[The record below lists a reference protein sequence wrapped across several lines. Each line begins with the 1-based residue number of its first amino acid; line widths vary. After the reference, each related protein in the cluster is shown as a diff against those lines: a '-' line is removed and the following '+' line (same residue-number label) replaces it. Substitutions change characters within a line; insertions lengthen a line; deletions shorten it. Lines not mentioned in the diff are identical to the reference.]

1 MGNSSTAHLPGSLLY
16 SCVGDANL
24 SRNSVTP
31 EYWDT
36 SSINNDYKNSG
47 LAIAIILLACSFI
60 GLPANAIIIVTI
72 ILRRLY
78 KEITHILLLNLAI
91 SDFLLC
97 LLVMPQTIVS
107 GFAGGYVFG
116 SSDYVRCQVCQMGL
130 IVTALTLFSVYILGF
145 LSVDRFIFIKFP
157 LNYKKYIT
165 VPRVIA
171 SVVSA
176 WVLSISVAVLP
187 FSRFGEIRY
196 THVSSACFLSFMGKS
211 LLYAVFLVMLAL
223 IPVTII
229 IITNIWIFC
238 IVRKQIREVYRVR
251 RTLTSNQERRAQH
264 ERMCKMIVKK
274 KNAKQLKL
282 IRVFGAILIAT
293 FVVWFPFV
301 LNVVVVSTADLSKVP
316 LGWYVFIYI
325 CINLHAVLHPLIEGY
340 LIPEIKLTFMKIL
353 GISACLKVCRKGDSI
368 SKDANNVS
376 EDGTSCASFLDI
388 CSTAVIHDS
397 SES

>member
-1 MGNSSTAHLPGSLLY
+1 MGNSSTAHLSSSLLY

-47 LAIAIILLACSFI
+47 LAIAIILLVCSLI

-78 KEITHILLLNLAI
+78 KETTHILLVNLAI
-91 SDFLLC
+91 SDFLVC

-130 IVTALTLFSVYILGF
+130 IMTNLTLFSVYILG
-145 LSVDRFIFIKFP
+145 LMSVDRFIFIKFP
-157 LNYKKYIT
+157 LNYERYIT

-171 SVVSA
+171 SVVLA

-187 FSRFGEIRY
+187 FSGFGEIRY
-196 THVSSACFLSFMGKS
+196 AHVLSACFSSFVGRSFIYMM
-211 LLYAVFLVMLAL
+211 FIVMLAL
-223 IPVTII
+223 IPVTVI
-229 IITNIWIFC
+229 IITNIWISC
-238 IVRKQIREVYRVR
+238 IVCKQIREVYRVR
-251 RTLTSNQERRAQH
+251 KTLSSSEERRAQH
-264 ERMCKMIVKK
+264 EQMRKRIVKK

-293 FVVWFPFV
+293 FVVWLPFV
-301 LNVVVVSTADLSKVP
+301 LNVVVVLTVDLSKVP

-325 CINLHAVLHPLIEGY
+325 CINLHAVLHPLIEGC
-340 LIPEIKLTFMKIL
+340 LIPEIKLTFMKVL
-353 GISACLKVCRKGDSI
+353 GISLCLKVCKKEDSL
-368 SKDANNVS
+368 S
-376 EDGTSCASFLDI
+376 EDNSKSCVLIGSFLDI
-388 CSTAVIHDS
+388 CSTAMIKDS
-397 SES
+397 EE